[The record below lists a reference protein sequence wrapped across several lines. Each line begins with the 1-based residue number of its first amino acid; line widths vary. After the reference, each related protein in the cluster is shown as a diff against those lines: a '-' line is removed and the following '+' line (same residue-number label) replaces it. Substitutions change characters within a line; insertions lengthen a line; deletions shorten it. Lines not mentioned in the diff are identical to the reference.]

1 MNIEQLK
8 PNKRLTNRT
17 ALKIFIY
24 RMLSVMKRRKHFYH
38 YSSVSHSEL
47 INILPVFF
55 LFFFLPQS
63 KSFFFAY
70 NTRGHQE
77 SMHMKAAASA
87 KMLQLAK
94 SCFSGSPFRHGCQQ

>member
-17 ALKIFIY
+17 ALKIFIH
-24 RMLSVMKRRKHFYH
+24 RVLSVMKRRKHFYH

-47 INILPVFF
+47 ISILPVFF
-55 LFFFLPQS
+55 FFFLATIKVS
-63 KSFFFAY
+63 FFAY
-70 NTRGHQE
+70 NTRGHQD

-87 KMLQLAK
+87 KTLQLAK

>member
-17 ALKIFIY
+17 ALKIFIH

-47 INILPVFF
+47 ISILPVF
-55 LFFFLPQS
+55 FFFLPQS
-63 KSFFFAY
+63 KSVFLL
-70 NTRGHQE
+70 TILGVT
-77 SMHMKAAASA
+77 KTV
-87 KMLQLAK
+87 
-94 SCFSGSPFRHGCQQ
+94 CI